1 MGNDDFSLQTDMHC
15 IIIYISSLSSL
26 CHHHRTCSCSFS
38 MRDSSWPSST
48 CCLRVV
54 PRFATIYVD
63 HFVSCQKIVKASPIY
78 LDHFVSCQK
87 IFKTSP
93 FLHHIM
99 AMFDFVFSVVPAAC
113 AKDII
118 STSLCLIMEN
128 NSRDCHCRKSMM
140 WP

>member
-1 MGNDDFSLQTDMHC
+1 MTRPKPAYGRQGPFASVSLRTSGNQLGRMGNDDFSLQTDMHC

-48 CCLRVV
+48 CCLSVV

-78 LDHFVSCQK
+78 VDHFVRSKNFQN
-87 IFKTSP
+87 IPIPSSY
-93 FLHHIM
+93 HGY
-99 AMFDFVFSVVPAAC
+99 A
-113 AKDII
+113 
-118 STSLCLIMEN
+118 
-128 NSRDCHCRKSMM
+128 
-140 WP
+140 